1 MILEVWLL
9 GGGIVACMLFS
20 AFFSGAESGLM
31 LADPIRLQYQAERG
45 DGRARLILAMK
56 QKPDILIGTVLVG
69 NNIVNVSAA
78 VLTNRL
84 LEHWMEPYMANVAA
98 TLSLTLIMLITSEIL
113 PKMIFQSRP
122 EELSRRV
129 APWLRLVGWILRP
142 VLLLVNGVSG
152 VLVWVF
158 GGGKRGRAPLTRED
172 ITLLA
177 DVGMEQGA
185 INARSYAL
193 IGSVLAFTR
202 TTAREIMTPL
212 VDVVALGED
221 AVVEDVVRLIE
232 RTGFSS
238 IPVYRKHA
246 HTMTGYVSAF
256 DLKQSRRTV
265 GISEFIRPAVFVPE
279 SKCIDG
285 LLIEMRQK
293 RLPMVF
299 VVDEWGG
306 TAGIITHEDIAEHVV
321 GQILDKGE
329 KMELEMQEVS
339 PGEYL
344 ADGWTDVD
352 KVQQVLRIRIEKKG
366 FETVGGFLE
375 YLMQR
380 VPAIE
385 ESVAYEGY
393 RFHVEEADST
403 RVIRV
408 RIKQAGSRRRLKS
421 DQTHAKKQA
430 RAEQNGKKHE
440 TEQV

>member
-1 MILEVWLL
+1 MIEIWLL
-9 GGGIVACMLFS
+9 AGGILVCMALS
-20 AFFSGAESGLM
+20 AFFSGAESGMM
-31 LADPIRLQYQAERG
+31 LSDPIRLQHRADRG
-45 DGRARLILAMK
+45 DLRSRLILSMK
-56 QKPDILIGTVLVG
+56 QKPDLLIGTVLVG

-84 LEHWMEPYMANVAA
+84 LEHWVPSYAANFI
-98 TLSLTLIMLITSEIL
+98 TTFGLTIVMLMTSEIM
-113 PKMIFQSRP
+113 PKLLFQSRP
-122 EELSRRV
+122 EELSRYV
-129 APWLRLVGWILRP
+129 APWLRVFGVILRP
-142 VLLLVNGVSG
+142 VLMLVNGISG
-152 VLVWVF
+152 VMVYLV
-158 GGGKRGRAPLTRED
+158 GGKRKDRQVLTRED

-193 IGSVLAFTR
+193 LSSVLAFAK

-212 VDVVALGED
+212 VDVIALEED
-221 AVVEDVVRLIE
+221 TSVEEVVKVIE
-232 RTGFSS
+232 RAGFSR

-246 HTMTGYVSAF
+246 HTMIGYISAF
-256 DLKQSRRTV
+256 DLKQSRRNA
-265 GISEFIRPAVFVPE
+265 SSAEYLRPAVFIPE
-279 SKCIDG
+279 SKCIDS

-329 KMELEMQEVS
+329 KMELEMQEVA

-366 FETVGGFLE
+366 FETIGGFLE
-375 YLMQR
+375 HLMQR
-380 VPAIE
+380 IPSVS
-385 ESVAYEGY
+385 ESVLYEGY

-403 RVIRV
+403 RIVRV
-408 RIKQAGSRRRLKS
+408 RIKRTGSRKRG
-421 DQTHAKKQA
+421 ANKQA
-430 RAEQNGKKHE
+430 VPKKPVFPEQNGKKE
-440 TEQV
+440 